1 MKIKYFWIIIIMFLL
16 SCNNKLNKNKSTEES
31 ELTESIY
38 EFAYEE
44 YSIKLVDDFNNIN
57 GFNKYFK
64 IENNV
69 VISKDT
75 LKPFTGEIILNRFYN
90 DLLELNG
97 KRKMYF
103 INGYLS
109 QEEYTSYGIIGIKK

>member
-1 MKIKYFWIIIIMFLL
+1 MFLL